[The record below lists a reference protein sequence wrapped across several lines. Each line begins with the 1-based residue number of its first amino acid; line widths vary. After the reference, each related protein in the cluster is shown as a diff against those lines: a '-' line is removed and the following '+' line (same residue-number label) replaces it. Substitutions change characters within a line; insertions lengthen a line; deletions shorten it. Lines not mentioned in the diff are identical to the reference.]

1 MDNDYLDSVKQTKKT
16 HQFKSLNFYLK
27 KKEKMA
33 LYRKNLIKK
42 LVETGY
48 YNELFYRF
56 KRVNTDEDIGNEMN
70 YNDCQILQMFNN
82 ITPQEM
88 NELYE
93 ELFFCDK
100 LKIKEI
106 PLNL

>member
-1 MDNDYLDSVKQTKKT
+1 MDNYLESVKQTKKT
-16 HQFKSLNFYLK
+16 HQYKSLNYYLK

-33 LYRKNLIKK
+33 LYRKNLIKQ
-42 LVETGY
+42 LVESGY

-56 KRVNTDEDIGNEMN
+56 KRINTDEDVENEMN

-93 ELFFCDK
+93 ELFYCDK
-100 LKIKEI
+100 LKI
-106 PLNL
+106 

>member
-1 MDNDYLDSVKQTKKT
+1 MSLTPRSQTCTPPSQNQKCCKILLAPNGT
-16 HQFKSLNFYLK
+16 I
-27 KKEKMA
+27 
-33 LYRKNLIKK
+33 RKNLIKK